1 MHQFWL
7 QFPALRRAATIRE
20 FSEKRKPGRLGAG
33 GADAL
38 DAAAIQESRMPDEQT
53 VIARRDGRVG
63 RIVLNRPQALNA
75 LDVPMIR
82 ACARTLATWRDD
94 PHVHAVV
101 IEGAGDRA
109 FCAGGDIRALRQ
121 YELDGEHHKAETFF
135 REEYELNLMIATYPK
150 PYIALIDGICMGGG
164 IGVSV
169 HAPYRVATERAAF
182 AMPETAIGFFPDI
195 GATFFLPRLPGQLG
209 TYLGLTG
216 ARMQGGDAVHSG
228 LATHFVPR
236 DSLSA
241 LSHALAADGPGTLGP
256 HVQSPPAFSLAAQC
270 AAIDHC
276 FGADTMPEIVR
287 RLEAAGDRWAASTLA
302 TLRSVSPSALC
313 WTLEALRRGANMT
326 LPQCQAAELA
336 LTRTA
341 MRHPDFAEGVRA
353 MVVDKDRKPRW
364 QPADI
369 EEVDPA
375 RITAMFA

>member
-1 MHQFWL
+1 MQ
-7 QFPALRRAATIRE
+7 
-20 FSEKRKPGRLGAG
+20 
-33 GADAL
+33 
-38 DAAAIQESRMPDEQT
+38 DEPT

-63 RIVLNRPQALNA
+63 RLTLNRPHALNA
-75 LDVPMIR
+75 LDLEMIR
-82 ACARTLATWRDD
+82 ACSQALQAWRDE

-135 REEYELNLMIATYPK
+135 REEYELNLLIATYPK

-169 HAPYRVATERAAF
+169 HAPYRVATEHAAF

-195 GATFFLPRLPGQLG
+195 GATFFLPRLPGEIG

-216 ARMQGGDAVHSG
+216 TRMQGADAVHAG
-228 LATHFVPR
+228 LATHFTPR
-236 DSLSA
+236 ADLGGLSR
-241 LSHALAADGPGTLGP
+241 ALAVNGPGALGMYATVLPDFSLDGQRAGIDQCFSADSVSGIVQRLETLG
-256 HVQSPPAFSLAAQC
+256 
-270 AAIDHC
+270 
-276 FGADTMPEIVR
+276 DT
-287 RLEAAGDRWAASTLA
+287 WAAKTLA
-302 TLRSVSPSALC
+302 TLRTVSPSALC
-313 WTLEALRRGANMT
+313 WTLKALRRGADMT

-353 MVVDKDRKPRW
+353 MIVDKDRKPGW
-364 QPADI
+364 QPARI
-369 EEVDPA
+369 EDVDPDVIA
-375 RITAMFA
+375 EMFR